1 MRVSRGIV
9 KLGAFVLAAPLMVAG
24 CNQAAHEQV
33 VEELNQKIEQL
44 SLVSAEKDSLLNE
57 VVENG
62 KLLSDIGAELA
73 RVKDRKGGVEVV
85 SPESGPVTS
94 REVLLG
100 KIKDLASR
108 VDESEARLRAS
119 QAKIRSLNKGM
130 DSLAFDISGFQN
142 IIETQRLTIQ
152 SLVTQVQDL
161 EQKNV
166 QLAQEKDSI
175 ATENL
180 ALQDT
185 VETLNVKDKTV
196 FYVIGSKQELID
208 KGLAVEEGSKFLF
221 FGGKSLQPARDLD
234 VSQFTS
240 ADKRELTQIT
250 FPRADKNYKI
260 ISRQNLAYLANP
272 IDKDAKVK
280 GGIEIASA
288 DEFWAPSKYLIIV
301 ED

>member
-1 MRVSRGIV
+1 MYVSRGIV
-9 KLGAFVLAAPLMVAG
+9 KLGAFMLAVPLMLVG

-44 SLVSAEKDSLLNE
+44 SLVSAEKDSLLGE
-57 VVENG
+57 VVENS
-62 KLLSDIGAELA
+62 KLLSDIGAEVA
-73 RVKDRKGGVEVV
+73 KVKDRKGGVAVV
-85 SPESGPVTS
+85 SPESGPMTN

-119 QAKIRSLNKGM
+119 QSKIRSLTKGM
-130 DSLAFDISGFQN
+130 DSLTFDISGFQN

-152 SLVTQVQDL
+152 SLVGQVQEL
-161 EQKNV
+161 EQRNV

-175 ATENL
+175 ATENV
-180 ALQDT
+180 ALLDT

-196 FYVIGSKQELID
+196 YYVIGSKQDLIA
-208 KGLAVEEGSKFLF
+208 KGVAVEEGSKFLF
-221 FGGKSLQPARDLD
+221 FGGKSLQPARTLSDSL
-234 VSQFTS
+234 FTR
-240 ADKRELTQIT
+240 ADKRELTEIT
-250 FPRADKNYKI
+250 FPQPDKEYKI
-260 ISRQNLAYLANP
+260 ISRQNLAYLATP
-272 IDKDAKVK
+272 IEKNAKVR